1 MSTPG
6 ERSAA
11 AFARA
16 ESWRAH
22 PMLRSSLRLAFPGVG
37 LGLGAFVA
45 YVAAEKAYD
54 MASGKKG
61 DAHGHGHGAHGGH

>member
-16 ESWRAH
+16 EAWRSH
-22 PMLRSSLRLAFPGVG
+22 PMLRPTLRATVPGF
-37 LGLGAFVA
+37 GLGAAAFLA
-45 YVAAEKAYD
+45 YCVVEKALD
-54 MASGKKG
+54 AASGGKK
-61 DAHGHGHGAHGGH
+61 DAHGHGHGHGH